1 MLGKVI
7 SLLQSKPF
15 MVPYLLLNNYK
26 NLKITDFELIV
37 IIYLLNTDTS
47 FNPKQIAN
55 DLNASLENIMETINS
70 LSEKDL
76 VKIDIINKKV
86 REEHVNLEPLYHKLG
101 FIIINDKVK
110 EEKTNIYDV
119 FEKEFGRTL
128 SPIDYEIINDWQEEF
143 TDTLI
148 LLALKEAVYNG
159 VSNLKY
165 IDKIIRNWHKDGIT
179 SEKDIIERRKNF
191 KNKQPDKKLFDYDW
205 LNESNN

>member
-101 FIIINDKVK
+101 FIIINDKFK